1 MEWLVLLLDFRNMNT
16 NQQRYKKTNPK
27 RKKWKKE
34 NNNYIQSICS
44 IVLMKNSRALSM
56 VNFDMDGTANAQ
68 LLSTLSQK

>member
-1 MEWLVLLLDFRNMNT
+1 MLLLDFRNMNT
-16 NQQRYKKTNPK
+16 NQQKYKKNK
-27 RKKWKKE
+27 SREEKVKKE